1 MYIGVQTTGP
11 EPPDHHAYD
20 VEGKLPFG
28 YWMQRDTWTPV
39 TYFDSAYKEEPSS
52 GSAQTELLSHSQQA
66 YKWEL
71 NCLYC
76 NNTYPFQHRMYFGSA
91 LGFPREDYVFPG
103 GTGVL
108 EKWGALS
115 PDNLVTLGISCESC
129 HFGGREHVENG
140 LPTKY
145 VPSSPELSVSNRMAT
160 DPKSHPDAVNS
171 ICAQCH
177 CAKVALYPNG
187 AATWNSR
194 EALDLTSGACS
205 GKIKCTDCHNPHLAT
220 SRGGLFSA
228 EKIIEKCL
236 SCHDQF
242 RSDEARIGHTNHR
255 DESANCLDC
264 HMPRIVQ
271 GLDSVVRTHHIC
283 SPTDE
288 RMLKLAGPN
297 ACNLCHLD
305 KSIQWTVQELNAG
318 WNSKLNPGSDWS
330 DAYGDDRDKP
340 LGDVWLSHSR
350 PMMRLL
356 VSDAIA
362 RSLGQFEKLDRLLP
376 LLRESYA
383 VNRMFGLLAVE
394 KVLGRK
400 LTNEEFNP
408 LARQADRN
416 GMVEKLMKALPRHS
430 ATDSSVRPNPD

>member
-140 LPTKY
+140 LPT
-145 VPSSPELSVSNRMAT
+145 
-160 DPKSHPDAVNS
+160 
-171 ICAQCH
+171 
-177 CAKVALYPNG
+177 
-187 AATWNSR
+187 
-194 EALDLTSGACS
+194 
-205 GKIKCTDCHNPHLAT
+205 
-220 SRGGLFSA
+220 
-228 EKIIEKCL
+228 
-236 SCHDQF
+236 
-242 RSDEARIGHTNHR
+242 
-255 DESANCLDC
+255 
-264 HMPRIVQ
+264 
-271 GLDSVVRTHHIC
+271 
-283 SPTDE
+283 
-288 RMLKLAGPN
+288 
-297 ACNLCHLD
+297 
-305 KSIQWTVQELNAG
+305 
-318 WNSKLNPGSDWS
+318 
-330 DAYGDDRDKP
+330 
-340 LGDVWLSHSR
+340 
-350 PMMRLL
+350 
-356 VSDAIA
+356 
-362 RSLGQFEKLDRLLP
+362 
-376 LLRESYA
+376 
-383 VNRMFGLLAVE
+383 
-394 KVLGRK
+394 
-400 LTNEEFNP
+400 
-408 LARQADRN
+408 
-416 GMVEKLMKALPRHS
+416 
-430 ATDSSVRPNPD
+430 